1 MRPMKTGPDVDT
13 VSGATSRPWIDSN
26 AWYVRLARALMAPRA
41 VWLAFD
47 PPDMGRAL
55 PADVYLQAIAD
66 TRMVGGRWIV
76 SLDPSLQAA
85 LREGQPTARE
95 AWSRIARGLALFES
109 HRAWDAFE
117 PEGQI
122 GVLSDFAGDHE
133 FLSFEVLNLLAR
145 RSGLLRV
152 LPANRPEGGR
162 LAGLDCVLC
171 LDPGPPA
178 PELAGR
184 LRAFAEAGGTLVVP
198 PGWQAAGATE
208 EGPLSARFRLHRLG
222 RGRLVVARAPFED
235 PDLVAEDAQLL
246 TSHRNDRVRVF
257 NLGVGHFHVATSADG
272 RRGVLHALAF
282 PTPYPRG
289 PVTAWFRH
297 PWTAGRAV
305 TVDGDAPANRVEAAG
320 GGVEF
325 HLPPVGTYAALEVSA

>member
-1 MRPMKTGPDVDT
+1 
-13 VSGATSRPWIDSN
+13 
-26 AWYVRLARALMAPRA
+26 MAPRA

-47 PPDMGRAL
+47 PPDTGRPL
-55 PADVYLQAIAD
+55 PADAYLQAIAD

-109 HRAWDAFE
+109 HRAWDALE

-152 LPANRPEGGR
+152 LPAHRPEGAR
-162 LAGLDCVLC
+162 LEGLDSVLC
-171 LDPGPPA
+171 LDPDPPA
-178 PELAGR
+178 PELNRR

-198 PGWQAAGATE
+198 PGWEAVGAGE
-208 EGPLSARFRLHRLG
+208 DGPLSARFRVHRLG
-222 RGRLVVARAPFED
+222 RGRLAVARAPFED

-257 NLGVGHFHVATSADG
+257 NLGVGHFHLATSADG